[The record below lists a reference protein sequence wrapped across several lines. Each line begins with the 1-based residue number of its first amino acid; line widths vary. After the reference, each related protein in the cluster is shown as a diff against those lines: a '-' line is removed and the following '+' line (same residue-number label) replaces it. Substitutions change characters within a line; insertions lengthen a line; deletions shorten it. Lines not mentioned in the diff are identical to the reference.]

1 MSSHILNES
10 MALIMRGIHMGE
22 DALGLDEAY
31 SVKTPED
38 NRRLYAK
45 WAATYESSFVDA
57 KQIDTP
63 KPLPKSLTMWL
74 RRLGEC
80 WISGRARA

>member
-1 MSSHILNES
+1 MSES
-10 MALIMRGIHMGE
+10 QKSLKISLMSDE
-22 DALGLDEAY
+22 QPLGLDEAY

-57 KQIDTP
+57 KQY
-63 KPLPKSLTMWL
+63 
-74 RRLGEC
+74 R
-80 WISGRARA
+80 

>member
-1 MSSHILNES
+1 MS
-10 MALIMRGIHMGE
+10 
-22 DALGLDEAY
+22 DDKALGLDEAY

-57 KQIDTP
+57 KQYRYPKAISEVFNDTATTEIYTI
-63 KPLPKSLTMWL
+63 LFVGSV
-74 RRLGEC
+74 RC
-80 WISGRARA
+80 V